1 MTNAKK
7 RAKILNVIFPLF
19 DFLVLKALFSSMTR
33 VKLLRLYLLSPE
45 GQEFFVRELTRS
57 LDEQINSIRREL
69 ENLEKIGMLRGKL
82 RERKKYYSVNP
93 QFPIL
98 NELRSIFQK
107 AEGPHQQILK
117 KIQRFGIVDVL
128 VLTGAFVDI
137 SGGVDIVVVGKLD
150 KERLSDY
157 LSREL
162 AGELKHEIRFSVF
175 SREDFLYRLECK
187 DKFSQDLLKNPKNII
202 LANKIAKKTESVLG

>member
-1 MTNAKK
+1 
-7 RAKILNVIFPLF
+7 
-19 DFLVLKALFSSMTR
+19 MTR

-69 ENLEKIGMLRGKL
+69 ENLEKIGMLRGKV
-82 RERKKYYSVNP
+82 RERKKYYSVNS

-98 NELRSIFQK
+98 NELRTIFQK

-117 KIQRFGIVDVL
+117 KIQRFGMVDLL
-128 VLTGAFVDI
+128 VLTGAFVDA

-187 DKFSQDLLKNPKNII
+187 DKFSQDLLKNPKNIV
-202 LANKIAKKTESVLG
+202 LANKIAKKTENVLG